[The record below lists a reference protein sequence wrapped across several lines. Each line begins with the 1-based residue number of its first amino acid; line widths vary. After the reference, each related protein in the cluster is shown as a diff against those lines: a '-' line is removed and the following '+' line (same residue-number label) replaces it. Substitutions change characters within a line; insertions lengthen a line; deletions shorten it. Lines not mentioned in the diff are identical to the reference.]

1 MKLGIRST
9 HAGQA
14 LLLTGLLALAGV
26 ALRAQNDAPPPGP
39 NGHRGPNP
47 ERQVEMLTHVL
58 SLTPEQQTQVRGL
71 LTEQGQKMEELRK
84 SSAGADAASQG
95 APPSREQ
102 MEAIRNDTDT
112 KINALLTE
120 EQKPKFAAWQQERK
134 QRMEHRE
141 GAPPP
146 PNA

>member
-1 MKLGIRST
+1 MKLGFWT
-9 HAGQA
+9 KHAGRSV
-14 LLLTGLLALAGV
+14 LFTGLLALACI
-26 ALRAQNDAPPPGP
+26 ARRAQNDAPPPGP
-39 NGHRGPNP
+39 YGHRGPNP

-58 SLTPEQQTQVRGL
+58 ALTPEQQTQVRGL

-84 SSAGADAASQG
+84 SAGGSDASGQG

-102 MEAIRNDTDT
+102 MEAIRNDTDA

-141 GAPPP
+141 GGPPP